1 MNVNEGDSGCRREKC
16 EDIEN
21 VRFVGTFGG
30 DSRIENVRFVGTFG
44 GDSRIENVRFVGTFG
59 GDSRIKKVRI
69 VGIPGGDSRILDNTA
84 KGLIPCKGSVRT
96 QLVLVLMLTTGVI
109 LLLDELDVLGGELG
123 LPLYVLMLTNGA
135 ILGLDDLDVLGG
147 DLGLPWRFGP
157 SIIRNGSYFIGS
169 MIWTYWAAIWAF
181 HCT

>member
-1 MNVNEGDSGCRREKC
+1 MNVNDGDSGCRREKC

-30 DSRIENVRFVGTFG
+30 DSRVND
-44 GDSRIENVRFVGTFG
+44 GDSGCRREKCEDIENVRFVGTFG

-109 LLLDELDVLGGELG
+109 LLLDEYVTGAILWLDDLDVLGGELG

-147 DLGLPWRFGP
+147 ELGLPL
-157 SIIRNGSYFIGS
+157 YV
-169 MIWTYWAAIWAF
+169 
-181 HCT
+181 